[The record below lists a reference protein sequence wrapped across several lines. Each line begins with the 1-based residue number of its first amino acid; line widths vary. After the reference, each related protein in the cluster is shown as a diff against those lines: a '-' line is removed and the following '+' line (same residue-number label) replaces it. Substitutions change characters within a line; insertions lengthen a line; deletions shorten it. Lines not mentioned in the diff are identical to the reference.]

1 MFRLLAAF
9 ILCFSTIL
17 HAQDAGSSLRI
28 RVKIVDGYMAV
39 DSIIAE
45 SEGAFS
51 GFRDADVARQTL
63 LEDLNRALTALGRP
77 YCAAVTA
84 PPCPKKLPEWAV
96 ASQSWADFRA
106 EFNAVQAKH
115 PNDLKLLDD
124 ILVGDDFLSKLRLI
138 DNETGL
144 SWDWE
149 QESNSVWE
157 NGETSFLILP
167 PAGGWTLESSGSGAG
182 DSLIKRVDDSQ
193 GPPVATDAEL
203 LAILAPL
210 QGRVWQPAVIKARI
224 ERLYDRRRVVKDN
237 NQFTVIVSAA
247 GESQR
252 SITINEGARLAEVTA
267 PSEFPLQS
275 SIVLHQT
282 LPDRDY
288 RSLRGETKIC
298 YPNGAYPVLTYDRL
312 GINSSLWGLSYA
324 LWPFVGNLPD
334 GRQQELKSMVFD
346 RTDPSSSGAPRP
358 KPQYSIEGGFVWRPE
373 QGFYLKG
380 RGNERGLM
388 RNSGGFSAEAGGAD
402 AGPMGKL
409 QWSSDYVLFGKLQ
422 RRLQL
427 DANGNT
433 DIQSKR
439 LIGGQLL
446 DERRW
451 TAQAGF
457 NLEWFHDRNGGDL
470 STSIQARWSS
480 VILTAQDEST
490 NRVDLAVL
498 DIAAG
503 YRWGDRRL
511 LWGRGLT
518 AEVRISAA
526 PGVFGRPRYTTATLA
541 IGFVQRMPHRFEYHT
556 SAQYGQATRGTPVV
570 ELLSM
575 GSEETVRG
583 FRSDDALARR
593 LAAWQ
598 NEIWIPLPMPAGK
611 PYRPRGR
618 VAGYIHDNILFAA
631 FGDLGGAWQ
640 TASGIPGVRSG
651 AGVGI
656 RWRIQRLISL
666 KLDYGFGFGPS
677 PTLGRFYLGADIAT
691 R

>member
-9 ILCFSTIL
+9 ILCFSTVL
-17 HAQDAGSSLRI
+17 HAQDAGSTLRI
-28 RVKIVDGYMAV
+28 RVKIVHGYMAV
-39 DSIIAE
+39 DSIVDVP
-45 SEGAFS
+45 EGAFS
-51 GFRDADVARQTL
+51 AFRNANAARQIL
-63 LEDLNRALTALGRP
+63 IEDLNRAFKALGRP
-77 YCAAVTA
+77 YCAAVKA
-84 PPCPKKLPEWAV
+84 SPCPAKLPDWAI
-96 ASQSWADFRA
+96 ASRSWADFRA
-106 EFNAVQAKH
+106 EFNAIQAQH
-115 PNDLKLLDD
+115 PNDLQFLDD
-124 ILVGDDFLSKLRLI
+124 ILVGDSFLGKLRSI
-138 DNETGL
+138 ENETGL
-144 SWDWE
+144 YWDAE
-149 QESNSVWE
+149 QETNSDWE
-157 NGETSFLILP
+157 NGETGFLILP
-167 PAGGWTLESSGSGAG
+167 PVGRWTLESSGSSAG
-182 DSLIKRVDDSQ
+182 ESHIKRVDDNQ
-193 GPPVATDAEL
+193 GLPVATDAEL
-203 LAILAPL
+203 LAMLAPL
-210 QGRVWQPAVIKARI
+210 QGRVWQAPVIKARI
-224 ERLYDRRRVVKDN
+224 EQLYDRRRVVKEN
-237 NQFTVIVSAA
+237 NRFTVEVSAA
-247 GESQR
+247 GESPR

-267 PSEFPLQS
+267 PPEFPLQS

-288 RSLRGETKIC
+288 RSLHGGTKIS
-298 YPNGAYPVLTYDRL
+298 YPNGGRPVLTYDRL
-312 GINSSLWGLSYA
+312 ATNSSLWGLSYA
-324 LWPFVGNLPD
+324 LWPFIEKLPD
-334 GRQQELKSMVFD
+334 GLQREFKSMVFD
-346 RTDPSSSGAPRP
+346 RADPSSSGPLRPRP
-358 KPQYSIEGGFVWRPE
+358 QFSIEGGFVWRPE

-380 RGNERGLM
+380 RANERGLM
-388 RNSGGFSAEAGGAD
+388 RNSGGFSMEAGGAN

-427 DANGNT
+427 NANGNT

-451 TAQAGF
+451 TALAGL

-511 LWGRGLT
+511 LWSRGFT
-518 AEVRISAA
+518 ADLRISAA
-526 PGVFGRPRYTTATLA
+526 PGVFGRPRYTTAALA

-598 NEIWIPLPMPAGK
+598 NEIWIPLPMPAEK
-611 PYRPRGR
+611 PYHPRGK
-618 VAGYIHDNILFAA
+618 VAGYIHDNILFAV

-640 TASGIPGVRSG
+640 TASGIPGARSG
-651 AGVGI
+651 AGLGI

-666 KLDYGFGFGPS
+666 KLDYGFGFGPG

>member
-182 DSLIKRVDDSQ
+182 DSLIKRVDGNQ

-288 RSLRGETKIC
+288 RSLRGETKIS